1 MTNATHSSSILTRHR
16 YLLLFLLG
24 LLLYVPFLAGRDMWY
39 PDEPDIA
46 EVGKVMYES
55 GDWISPRRVGVIWV
69 DYPPMIY
76 WTATV
81 SAHALGGYSEF
92 AFRLPTALAAIA
104 LVLLTS
110 GVGSRWFNARAGLW
124 AGFMLLTFQHYWY
137 NAINYRPDV
146 QFALPLAAGIFVYA
160 AGAGD
165 RPRWLLRVGGFALL
179 GVAMLAKGPLG
190 LLLPGLVFVLWHG
203 SRREWRRILELAPL
217 SLVSLAVYMP
227 WFAACAKAMGSDNI
241 LYELYAQNFA
251 RFVSGS
257 RGHEQPFYYFFVNVW
272 VDLFPWSFLLPFAI
286 WWIYRTALKRDR
298 NVQLCLWW
306 FGTFIVF
313 LSIAATKRQLY
324 LLPAYPAAAL
334 MLAPWIASVGREDLP
349 AAESPPARPA
359 RVFAVAMAGLFVFL
373 GAILTGAA
381 IAFDRV
387 IQLVEMSELERATAS
402 AWRAPGAAI
411 GVTFLASAVWVYLA
425 WRRRAVQRS
434 LVRIGIANI
443 LVYLLLMAWL
453 FPAMNPVRT
462 FRPQSEWIRARI
474 GDETHIG
481 ILDRWRGGRKKG
493 GFALYAEVLVD
504 VMEEEDEVGE
514 FFERHP
520 TSVVLIQER
529 AARETVR
536 DFERDWRPRVIHEF
550 QAGSDYYLV
559 VRGP

>member
-1 MTNATHSSSILTRHR
+1 MTDTAHSSSLPVRHR

-55 GDWISPRRVGVIWV
+55 GDWVSPRRNGVIWV

-76 WTATV
+76 WTATI

-104 LVLLTS
+104 LVLLTC
-110 GVGSRWFNARAGLW
+110 GAGSRWFGARAGLW

-146 QFALPLAAGIFVYA
+146 QFALPLAAGVFVYA
-160 AGAGD
+160 AGVGE
-165 RPRWLLRVGGFALL
+165 RPRWLLRVAAFALF

-217 SLVSLAVYMP
+217 SIVSMAVYLP
-227 WFAACAKAMGSDNI
+227 WFAACAKAMGSDSI

-251 RFVSGS
+251 RFLSGS
-257 RGHEQPFYYFFVNVW
+257 RGHEQPFYYFFVNIW
-272 VDLFPWSFLLPFAI
+272 TDLFPWSFLLPFAI
-286 WWIYRTALKRDR
+286 WWIYRTGLKRDR

-306 FGTFIVF
+306 LGTFMVF

-334 MLAPWIASVGREDLP
+334 LLAPWIANVGREDAP
-349 AAESPPARPA
+349 ASDRPPPKPA
-359 RVFAVAMAGLFVFL
+359 RVYAVSFSGLFGML
-373 GAILTGAA
+373 GLVLTAAA
-381 IAFDRV
+381 IFFERLLPHLDLSPL
-387 IQLVEMSELERATAS
+387 QLETTPAL
-402 AWRAPGAAI
+402 RAPLAAI
-411 GVTFLASAVWVYLA
+411 GLVFLASAAWVFMS
-425 WRRRAVQRS
+425 WRRGGVQQS
-434 LVRIGIANI
+434 LVRIGIANFAAY
-443 LVYLLLMAWL
+443 VLLMAWL

-462 FRPQSEWIRARI
+462 FKPQGEWIRARI

-481 ILDRWRGGRKKG
+481 ILDRWRGGLKKG
-493 GFALYAEVLVD
+493 GFALYADVLVE
-504 VMEEEDEVGE
+504 VMEEEKEVGE
-514 FFERHP
+514 FFEKYP
-520 TSVVLIQER
+520 TSVVLIQDR
-529 AARETVR
+529 AARETIR
-536 DFERDWRPRVIHEF
+536 DFEGEWRPRVIHEF
-550 QAGSDYYLV
+550 EAGSDRYLV